1 VSDTLPDQTAV
12 AAPAPP
18 VAPAKPPAKP
28 PAPRQRTRGEILD
41 DASRAEPKGVKAILA
56 RIRQP
61 VGGVPRA
68 IEDVVRQV
76 KAAHP
81 RADTRGIVRAYQ
93 LAHLAHQGQRRKSGE
108 RFIEHPISVARIL
121 AQLGMDATTIIAA
134 FLHDVVED
142 TDLELDDII
151 DIFGEEVAQ
160 IIDGLTKIDK
170 IGFRNKDHE
179 RAENLRKMIVAMA
192 RDLRVLIIKLAD
204 RLHNMRTIG
213 ALDKDKRE
221 LIASETLEIYAPLA
235 HRLGMQQIR
244 GELEDLSFR
253 ALHPKRFGEIR
264 QMVAQRQPERE
275 EYLRQVIADVNAKLR
290 EAKVRATVSGRP
302 KHYYSIY
309 EKMVG
314 REREFED
321 IFDLV
326 GVRIVVDTIK
336 DCYAALGAVHSAWKP
351 IPGRFKDYIAM
362 PKFNLYQ
369 SLHTT
374 VVGPEGKTLEV
385 QIRTHDM
392 HRTAEWGVASHW
404 QYKEGVTVRGSGG
417 DEQAAWMRRMMDL
430 QHHTENDVE
439 FLETLRL
446 DLFADEVFVFTPRG
460 DVVELPKGA
469 TPIDFAYAVHTEVGH
484 SCVGARID
492 GRLVPLDHALSSGET
507 VEVLTSKTV
516 TGPSRDW
523 LKVVVTPRA
532 RTKIKQWFTKERR
545 EEAIVEGKDAMVRA
559 MRRAGLPLQKLLSDG
574 SLDALAR
581 ELKYA
586 NLEQFYVAVGE
597 GRLSA
602 ASATAKLVTEEPPAV
617 EEEFPRRLRAKTSPT
632 QSVLVKGLDDLWVK
646 LARCCMPVPGDPIMG
661 FITRGRGVSI
671 HRVDCPNGA
680 SLSAEAERII
690 DVAWNPALSGTFLV
704 SIQVEALD
712 RPKLLRDVTTTIS
725 DFGVNILSALTN
737 TISGIAHQRFSFEVA
752 DPGQIGSILAAVRKV
767 ESIYDAYRVTPGRG

>member
-1 VSDTLPDQTAV
+1 MQFAGPPPPP
-12 AAPAPP
+12 AAPEAPP
-18 VAPAKPPAKP
+18 VAPAG
-28 PAPRQRTRGEILD
+28 PRSRTRDEILD

-68 IEDVVRQV
+68 IEDVIRLVR
-76 KAAHP
+76 ASNP
-81 RADTRGIVRAYQ
+81 RADTRGIVRSYQ

-142 TDLELDDII
+142 TDLEIGDIT
-151 DIFGEEVAQ
+151 DNFGEEVAQ

-170 IGFRNKDHE
+170 IGFRSREHE

-192 RDLRVLIIKLAD
+192 KDLRVLIIKLAD

-213 ALDKDKRE
+213 ALDKEKRE
-221 LIASETLEIYAPLA
+221 LTARETLEIYAPLA

-244 GELEDLSFR
+244 AELEDLSFR

-264 QMVAQRQPERE
+264 QMVSQRQPERE
-275 EYLRQVIADVNAKLR
+275 QYVRQVIADLHAKLR
-290 EAKVRATVSGRP
+290 EVRVKGSVSGRP

-314 REREFED
+314 REREFDE

-326 GVRIVVDTIK
+326 GVRVVVDTIK
-336 DCYAALGAVHSAWKP
+336 DCYAVLGAVHSIWKP

-374 VVGPEGKTLEV
+374 VVGPEGKPLEV
-385 QIRTHDM
+385 QIRTQEM

-404 QYKEGVTVRGSGG
+404 QYKEGAVVRST

-430 QHHTENDVE
+430 QRHAENDVE

-446 DLFADEVFVFTPRG
+446 DLYADEVFVFTPKG
-460 DVVELPKGA
+460 DVIELPKGA

-484 SCVGARID
+484 SCVGARVD
-492 GRLVPLDHALSSGET
+492 GRLVPLDHTLSSGEA

-545 EEAIVEGKDAMVRA
+545 EEAILEGKDAMVRA
-559 MRRAGLPLQKLLSDG
+559 LRRASLPVQKILSDG
-574 SLDALAR
+574 SIESLAL

-586 NLEQFYVAVGE
+586 NLEQFYVAIGE
-597 GRLSA
+597 GRVSA
-602 ASATAKLVTEEPPAV
+602 ASAASKLLRQEAPLT
-617 EEEFPRRLRAKTSPT
+617 EEEFPRRLKTKSAPT

-671 HRVDCPNGA
+671 HRRDCPNGA
-680 SLSAEAERII
+680 SLTAEGERII
-690 DVAWNPALSGTFLV
+690 DVSWNPAVSGTFLV

-737 TISGIAHQRFSFEVA
+737 TVGGIAHLRFGFEIA
-752 DPGQIGSILAAVRKV
+752 DPSQITPILAAVRKV
-767 ESIYDAYRVTPGRG
+767 ESIYDAYRVTPSRG

>member
-1 VSDTLPDQTAV
+1 MV
-12 AAPAPP
+12 
-18 VAPAKPPAKP
+18 
-28 PAPRQRTRGEILD
+28 
-41 DASRAEPKGVKAILA
+41 RAG
-56 RIRQP
+56 
-61 VGGVPRA
+61 
-68 IEDVVRQV
+68 
-76 KAAHP
+76 HP

-93 LAHLAHQGQRRKSGE
+93 FAHLAHQGQRRKSGE

-121 AQLGMDATTIIAA
+121 AQLGMDSTTIIAA
-134 FLHDVVED
+134 FLHDAVED
-142 TDLELDDII
+142 TDLELADIS
-151 DIFGEEVAQ
+151 DNFGEEVAQ

-170 IGFRNKDHE
+170 IGFRSKEHE

-192 RDLRVLIIKLAD
+192 KDLRVLIIKLAD

-213 ALDKDKRE
+213 ALDPQRRE
-221 LIASETLEIYAPLA
+221 LIATETLEIYAPLA

-244 GELEDLSFR
+244 AELEDLSFR
-253 ALHPKRFGEIR
+253 ALHPKRFQEIR
-264 QMVAQRQPERE
+264 QMVSQRQPERE
-275 EYLRQVIADVNAKLR
+275 EYLRQVVADVNAKLR
-290 EAKVRATVSGRP
+290 EARVRSEVSGRP

-314 REREFED
+314 REREFGE

-374 VVGPEGKTLEV
+374 VVGPEGKPLEV

-392 HRTAEWGVASHW
+392 HRIAEWGVASHW
-404 QYKEGVTVRGSGG
+404 QYKEGSSRAS

-430 QHHTENDVE
+430 QQHTENDVE

-446 DLFADEVFVFTPRG
+446 DLFADEVFVFTPKG

-469 TPIDFAYAVHTEVGH
+469 TPIDFAYSVHTEVGH
-484 SCVGARID
+484 SCVGARVD

-559 MRRAGLPLQKLLSDG
+559 MRRAGLPVQKLLSDG
-574 SLDALAR
+574 SIEALA
-581 ELKYA
+581 LQMKYSSV
-586 NLEQFYVAVGE
+586 EQFYVAIGE
-597 GRLSA
+597 GRVSPASA
-602 ASATAKLVTEEPPAV
+602 ASKLVRHEEPHV
-617 EEEFPRRLRAKTSPT
+617 EEEFPRRIRTKTGPT
-632 QSVLVKGLDDLWVK
+632 QSVIVKGIDDLWVK

-671 HRVDCPNGA
+671 HRIDCPNGA
-680 SLSAEAERII
+680 SLSAEGERII
-690 DVAWNPALSGTFLV
+690 EVAWNPAASGTYLV

-737 TISGIAHQRFSFEVA
+737 SSSGIAHLRFGFEIA
-752 DPGQIGSILAAVRKV
+752 DPTQMSAILSAVRKV
-767 ESIYDAYRVTPGRG
+767 ESIYDAYRVTPGHGQ